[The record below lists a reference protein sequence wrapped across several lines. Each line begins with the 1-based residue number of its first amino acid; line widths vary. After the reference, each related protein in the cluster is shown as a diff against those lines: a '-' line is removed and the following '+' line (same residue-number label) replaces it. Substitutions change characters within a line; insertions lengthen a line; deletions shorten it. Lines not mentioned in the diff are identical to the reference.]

1 MLDQLNN
8 DLKRLLKL
16 TSEIATINQMLVYHS
31 DVSNKMYFNIE
42 KCNALQAKKIQLQ
55 ADYNFVYKKW
65 FGSTY
70 EHIDMGIIQTRQGA
84 KLKDLLTDNEFSS
97 LSPTMRYFADSGI
110 LVKELTLLQL
120 NSIAFV
126 LMETE
131 NIENIDQSSPLA
143 NEAIN
148 ILTKRAVEKNIAIF

>member
-31 DVSNKMYFNIE
+31 EASNKECFNID

-70 EHIDMGIIQTRQGA
+70 ECMDIKTRQGA
-84 KLKDLLTDNEFSS
+84 KLKDLLSDNEFSN

-131 NIENIDQSSPLA
+131 NIENIDQSLPLA

-148 ILTKRAVEKNIAIF
+148 ILTKRAVEKDISIF